1 MKQQALPKQQGFLTS
16 VDEQNK
22 ITVNKPEKWAKKSP
36 LGSGQNNRGTTGF
49 LHNRVLQIYT
59 GTSLSLDGFKIP
71 NPMYGFVIVR

>member
-49 LHNRVLQIYT
+49 LHNRVSTDLHRDIT
-59 GTSLSLDGFKIP
+59 FSRWI
-71 NPMYGFVIVR
+71 